1 MIWNVI
7 MALAVTLMA
16 SASPGDGKQGDMLFQ
31 LKRHEIQVLLKAGFS
46 PSDVAS
52 RSGASEDTVRR
63 IGVETEVRHTDDAV
77 ARKDR
82 RVGRPSEAA
91 PFGARVSSC
100 FDRRRADLSVEVRSR
115 ASPSPSSLRDE
126 DESGDCSLGLARRPR
141 YRGWVAAQ
149 GGPRPDGWSSCHAP
163 CSHRE
168 MTPQTIR

>member
-63 IGVETEVRHTDDAV
+63 IGGETEVRHTDDAV
-77 ARKDR
+77 AE
-82 RVGRPSEAA
+82 GP
-91 PFGARVSSC
+91 
-100 FDRRRADLSVEVRSR
+100 
-115 ASPSPSSLRDE
+115 
-126 DESGDCSLGLARRPR
+126 PR
-141 YRGWVAAQ
+141 
-149 GGPRPDGWSSCHAP
+149 GPPV
-163 CSHRE
+163 
-168 MTPQTIR
+168 